1 MKKPSPCYSA
11 WGIPSYYLEWTLQ
24 WMTSLFPNS
33 KGSVFR
39 QLCYLTPHSFPRKR
53 VLSND
58 RGKLKYKQEKYHLS
72 PPGFSPF
79 FTAFFKSA
87 TTLEPF
93 QGKQLGAT
101 RPTYMWHFLQEN
113 FWRKRKADG
122 EDAVHK
128 LLGILSGHL
137 YSWDSTKRTEQKK
150 SGEEFMLSSLPC
162 EQDGKKKTIKFLLV
176 LVVTSYLKIHDKS
189 LSCLLVRTLWYICC
203 WFLGCKSE
211 TKKHFF
217 VKLILSRKKLSHFL
231 EF

>member
-11 WGIPSYYLEWTLQ
+11 WWKTSYYLEWTLQ

-39 QLCYLTPHSFPRKR
+39 QLCYLTPHSFPWKR

-72 PPGFSPF
+72 PTGLSPF

-87 TTLEPF
+87 TLEPF
-93 QGKQLGAT
+93 QGKGLGAT
-101 RPTYMWHFLQEN
+101 RPTYIHVTLFTRELLKEKECRCWRCCTQASRHS
-113 FWRKRKADG
+113 FWAFVQLIAKREQSRKK
-122 EDAVHK
+122 
-128 LLGILSGHL
+128 
-137 YSWDSTKRTEQKK
+137 
-150 SGEEFMLSSLPC
+150 GEEFMLSSLPC

-189 LSCLLVRTLWYICC
+189 LSCLLVRTHWYICC